1 MPDPLSA
8 AVKKTGGSSGLI
20 QAARFSYL
28 GLFFGIAIFIGCMFG
43 KWLDRKFGTA
53 PWLMMVGAL
62 LGIAAGF
69 KELYRVAKTY
79 SLEQKKKQ

>member
-1 MPDPLSA
+1 MA
-8 AVKKTGGSSGLI
+8 NKATGGSAGWL

-28 GLFFGIAIFIGCMFG
+28 GLFFGIAVFIGCMFG
-43 KWLDRKFGTA
+43 KWLDHKFGTA

-79 SLEQKKKQ
+79 SSEQKKKQ